1 MWKWLRNLL
10 TYMHSNNF
18 QVLVLAILQGHEAI
32 SIAYCCNNLCV
43 HQMDY
48 TEGPYPMMQGK
59 AFPTL
64 DQILEVLG
72 HLYSKIL
79 ESRKTH

>member
-1 MWKWLRNLL
+1 
-10 TYMHSNNF
+10 
-18 QVLVLAILQGHEAI
+18 
-32 SIAYCCNNLCV
+32 
-43 HQMDY
+43 MDY
-48 TEGPYPMMQGK
+48 TGGPYPVMQGK

-79 ESRKTH
+79 ESRKTHQFQRQDSLKGSIRGLDLMLQPFLGHPSATLYK